1 MRQLLRYVP
10 PEMQRRTFLLSA
22 GATAVLLSF
31 KSKLSFAKEG
41 AKKMPSEPLLA
52 PWTGP
57 YGGVPPFNKIQVKD
71 FKPALLKAMDL
82 SRADIKAITDNK
94 DAATFENT
102 IAALEDS
109 GRSFARAGAMF
120 GTYTSTMNSKPMQAI
135 EKDMAPLMA
144 AFSDEITQNEALFAR
159 IKTVYDGRAK
169 AKLTPEQNRLV
180 EVTYQNFAR
189 RGAAL
194 GAKEKTRLKEI
205 NQKLATL
212 FTTFSQNVLA
222 DEEGQQIVLDK
233 EDDLAGLPESLR
245 GSMKTAAEGKKLKGK
260 WLITNTRSSAEPVLT
275 YSSKRDLRERVY
287 KMWISRGESAAHD
300 NRPVI
305 TEILAL
311 RGERAKLLGHKTH
324 AHWIID
330 DNMAKT
336 PDAAMALMM
345 KVWKAAVARVRE
357 EVADMQKVA
366 DAEKAGHKIEA
377 WDYRYY
383 AEKVRKAK
391 YDLDQDEVK
400 AYLQLDK
407 LREGM
412 FWAANQ
418 LYGLSFKQIKGVPV
432 YQKDV
437 TVYEVTKDGKHHGL
451 WYFDPYARDGK
462 RSGAWM
468 SEYRTQE
475 AFKNAV
481 NPIVSNNSNFVK
493 GKAGTPVLISWDDAT
508 TMFHE
513 FGHALHGLNSN
524 VKYPTLA
531 GTNTK
536 RDFVEFPSQ
545 LNEHWL
551 TTPEVLNKFCVHY
564 KTGKPMPPELLAK
577 IEKAKNFN
585 QGFKTVEYLYSAI
598 YDLRVHMTP
607 TDKPIDPTKFEEATK
622 KEIGAPN
629 EIVMRHRPPAF
640 LHIFADDGYS
650 AGYYVYMWADTLTA
664 DAAEAFKEAKSF
676 YDKATAK
683 KLYEN
688 IMSVGNSIPPDVAFR
703 QFRGRDVDTNAL
715 MRDRGF
721 PVAGATAPKKT

>member
-1 MRQLLRYVP
+1 
-10 PEMQRRTFLLSA
+10 MQRRTFILSA

-31 KSKLSFAKEG
+31 RKSLSFAKG
-41 AKKMPSEPLLA
+41 GVKMPSEPLLA

-57 YGGVPPFNKIQVKD
+57 YGGVPPFDKIRVKD
-71 FKPALLKAMDL
+71 FKPALLKGMDL
-82 SRADIKAITDNK
+82 ARGELKTITDNK
-94 DAATFENT
+94 DAATFDNT

-109 GRSFARAGAMF
+109 GRPFNRAGAMF
-120 GTYTSTMNSKPMQAI
+120 GTFTATMNSKPMQAV
-135 EKDMAPLMA
+135 EKEMAPALA
-144 AFSDEITQNEALFAR
+144 AYADEITQNEALFAR
-159 IKTVYDGRAK
+159 IKTVYDGRTS
-169 AKLTPEQNRLV
+169 AKLAPEQLRLSD
-180 EVTYQNFAR
+180 VTYQNFAR

-212 FTTFSQNVLA
+212 FTTFSQNVLF
-222 DEEGQQIVLDK
+222 DEEGQEIVL
-233 EDDLAGLPESLR
+233 ESEADLAGLPDSLR
-245 GSMKTAAEGKKLKGK
+245 ASMKNAAEAKKLKGK
-260 WLITNTRSSAEPVLT
+260 WLISNTRSSAEPFLT
-275 YSSKRDLRERVY
+275 YSSRRDLREKVF
-287 KMWISRGESAAHD
+287 KMWISRGDSAGEHD
-300 NRPVI
+300 NKPVI

-311 RGERAKLLGHKTH
+311 RGERAKLLGFKTH
-324 AHWIID
+324 AHWMID
-330 DNMAKT
+330 DQMAKT

-407 LREGM
+407 LREAM
-412 FWAANQ
+412 FWAAGQ
-418 LYGLSFKQIKGVPV
+418 LYGLQFKPIKGVPV
-432 YQKDV
+432 YHKDV
-437 TVYEVTKDGKHHGL
+437 TTYEVTRDNKRVGL
-451 WYFDPYARDGK
+451 WYFDPYARPGK

-475 AFKNAV
+475 GFKEV
-481 NPIVSNNSNFVK
+481 ITPIVSNNSNFVK
-493 GKAGTPVLISWDDAT
+493 GKPGAPVLISWDDART
-508 TMFHE
+508 LFHE
-513 FGHALHGLNSN
+513 FGHALHGLLSN

-551 TTPEVLNKFCVHY
+551 TTPEVLNKFCLHY
-564 KTGKPMPPELLAK
+564 QTGKPIPAELVAK

-585 QGFKTVEYLYSAI
+585 QGFGTVEYLMSAI
-598 YDLRVHMTP
+598 YDLRIHMTP
-607 TDKPIDPTKFEEATK
+607 TDKPIDPAKFEETTK
-622 KEIGAPN
+622 KEIGAPS

-640 LHIFADDGYS
+640 GHIFSDDGYS
-650 AGYYVYMWADTLTA
+650 AGYYSYIWADTLTA
-664 DAAEAFKEAKSF
+664 DAAEAFKDAGSF
-676 YDKATAK
+676 YDKTVAK
-683 KLYEN
+683 KLHDS
-688 IMSVGNSIPPDVAFR
+688 IMSVGNSIAPDVAFR
-703 QFRGRDVDTNAL
+703 QFRGRDVDTDAL

-721 PVAGATAPKKT
+721 PVPTKKS